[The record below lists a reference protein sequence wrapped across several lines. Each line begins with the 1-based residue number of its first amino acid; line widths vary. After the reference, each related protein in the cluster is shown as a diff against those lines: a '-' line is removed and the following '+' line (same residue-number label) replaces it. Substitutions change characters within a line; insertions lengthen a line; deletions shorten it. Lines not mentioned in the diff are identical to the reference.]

1 MARNTSDANTSPGS
15 ESDAEPDSVTS
26 LDDEYQ
32 PRSDPR
38 QEYGRRVTFADPIS
52 VTFVFDDVDISFDDL
67 DISSD
72 SDTDPESDTTSSNEG
87 HTRGRR
93 STVGGKTIKAHRH
106 AGLVPE
112 GVVSAFDD
120 PQDAGSE
127 PDSDSSSEVNLDL
140 YFNSD
145 LDPYS
150 DPDPE
155 SEPDAESDADG
166 NEDPDP
172 NSEPDTDSDSDN
184 SAEREASSEP
194 DSNSDSDNNAE
205 REASSEPDSNSDS
218 DSGSESDN
226 TPVKVGQIAKVRP
239 GVGGKTIKAY
249 RDAGLIPPGCIS
261 AWEDPP
267 ETDSEQEA
275 DSEPDPT
282 PVQVGQIAK
291 VRPGVGGKTIKAYR
305 DAGLIPKGC
314 ISAWEDPPESP
325 SEPANDSEPEND
337 SEPDATPVQV
347 GQIAKVR
354 PGVGGKTIKA
364 YRDAGLIPKGCISA
378 WEDPPE
384 SPSEPANDSEPD
396 ATPVQVGQIAKVRPG
411 VGGKTIKAY
420 RDAGLIPKG
429 CISAWEDPPET
440 TSEPETNPQPGP
452 ATENVGQ
459 TRNLRPRVGGKTIKS
474 SGSNTTS
481 EQVGQKRKL
490 RPRVGGKTI
499 KASNDAGLIPEG
511 SISVPDDPPETSSEP
526 GSNAESGNNSD
537 EEGPKRKR
545 RSVFRGKRSKASRDA
560 GLIPDEVVSPVDGP
574 SDTIADVR
582 PPRKRQQRVTRGGKN

>member
-384 SPSEPANDSEPD
+384 
-396 ATPVQVGQIAKVRPG
+396 
-411 VGGKTIKAY
+411 
-420 RDAGLIPKG
+420 
-429 CISAWEDPPET
+429 T